1 MSIDNNPLKQYF
13 RRPAVFLRLPSEGKE
28 YPEGIIDM
36 PVTGE
41 IPVYPMTAI
50 DEITTKTP
58 DALFNGSAI
67 VELVKSCVP
76 NIKDPWKISSSDLD
90 AVLIAI
96 NAASGGNELEIES
109 QCPSCTNVSN
119 YGVNLINVLAGM
131 KAPDYGRLLTIGEL
145 GVKFKPLTYKEMNEA
160 SLGQFEVQRT
170 FLAIEQV
177 QNNEEKNKLGQD
189 ALRKVTELTMT
200 ILCKAI
206 EYIKTPNSQVNEP
219 NYILDFLRNCDK
231 NMYTIIRDYNAE
243 LKAKTELPP
252 LDIECPSCTHKYKQP
267 FTLNATDFFG

>member
-13 RRPAVFLRLPSEGKE
+13 RRPAVFLRLPSEGKD
-28 YPEGIIDM
+28 YPEGVIDI

-67 VELVKSCVP
+67 VELIKSCVP
-76 NIKDPWKISSSDLD
+76 HIKDPWKISSSDLD

-96 NAASGGNELEIES
+96 KSASGGNELDIES
-109 QCPSCTNVSN
+109 QCPSCGNLSN
-119 YGVNLINVLAGM
+119 YGINLISVLAGM
-131 KAPDYGRLLTIGEL
+131 KAPDYSKLLTIGEL

-177 QNNEEKNKLGQD
+177 QDNDEKNKRGQE

-206 EYIKTPNSQVNEP
+206 EYIKTPTSQVNEP
-219 NYILDFLRNCDK
+219 NYILDFLHNCDK
-231 NMYTIIRDYNAE
+231 NIYTIIRDYNAE

-252 LDIECPSCTHKYKQP
+252 LDIECPNCTHKYKQP
-267 FTLNATDFFG
+267 FTLNASDFFG